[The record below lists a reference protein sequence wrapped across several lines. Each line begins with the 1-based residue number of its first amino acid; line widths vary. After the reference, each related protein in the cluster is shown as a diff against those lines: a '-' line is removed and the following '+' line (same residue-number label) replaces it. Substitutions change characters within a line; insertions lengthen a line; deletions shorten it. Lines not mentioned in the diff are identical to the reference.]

1 MKNKFFQFLILSII
15 VLFVARGK
23 EAIEYAKEAME
34 LCYHMIIPTLFPFF
48 ICSGLLIYSG
58 FCESVSKIFAPVMKP
73 LFNVNSNGSAAFV
86 LGIISGYPLGAVTVC
101 NLYQGLYISKT
112 EAERMLGFCNNSGPL
127 FILGSVGIG
136 MYFSLDIGIML
147 YLVHIISAVLVGVLL
162 RFYKKNDY
170 LAPETKITVREN
182 SPVAGFGEVLENS
195 LRSILNVCG
204 AVIFFSVVSRLCL
217 DFVRL
222 KEQYMTLIYGI
233 CEFASGTAR
242 VSALDIDFLSKMI
255 LSSFIVGFAGI
266 SVHIQVLAVVSKYSL
281 SMKPYI
287 LGKLLQGIVSAVI
300 MYTFLKISG
309 FTKAE
314 LTLNLSSGFMMN
326 SAFVIISVVILML
339 GAFAIKWFKGK
350 KACE

>member
-15 VLFVARGK
+15 VLFVARGDR
-23 EAIEYAKEAME
+23 AIEYAKEAME

-58 FCESVSKIFAPVMKP
+58 FSESISKIFAPVMKP
-73 LFNVNSNGSAAFV
+73 LFNVNPNGSAAFV

-101 NLYQGLYISKT
+101 NLYQGFYISKT

-136 MYFSLDIGIML
+136 MYAGLDVGVML
-147 YLVHIISAVLVGVLL
+147 YTVHIISAVLTGVIL

-170 LAPETKITVREN
+170 LAPQTKITVKEN
-182 SPVAGFGEVLENS
+182 SPGAGFGEVLENS
-195 LRSILNVCG
+195 LRSILNICG
-204 AVIFFSVVSRLCL
+204 AVMFFSVVSRLFL
-217 DFVRL
+217 DFVSI
-222 KEQYMTLIYGI
+222 KEQYMALIYGI

-242 VSALDIDFLSKMI
+242 VSVLDIDFLSKMV

-287 LGKLLQGIVSAVI
+287 LGKLLHGVMSAFL
-300 MYTFLKISG
+300 MYGFLKIRNFTKLG
-309 FTKAE
+309 FT
-314 LTLNLSSGFMMN
+314 LDLNSGFMMN
-326 SAFVIISVVILML
+326 SMLVMGSVIIILVFSWL
-339 GAFAIKWFKGK
+339 FSRK
-350 KACE
+350 KEL

>member
-15 VLFVARGK
+15 VLFVARGA

-58 FCESVSKIFAPVMKP
+58 FAESVSKIFAPVMKP
-73 LFNVNSNGSAAFV
+73 LFNVNPNGSVAFI

-112 EAERMLGFCNNSGPL
+112 EAERMLAFCNNSGPL

-136 MYFSLDIGIML
+136 MYFNIGIGIML
-147 YLVHIISAVLVGVLL
+147 YLVHIISAILVGIIL

-170 LAPETKITVREN
+170 LAPQTKITVREN
-182 SPVAGFGEVLENS
+182 SPVAGFGDVLENS
-195 LRSILNVCG
+195 LKSILSVCG

-217 DFVRL
+217 DFVYLR
-222 KEQYMTLIYGI
+222 EQYMSLIYGI
-233 CEFASGTAR
+233 CEFASGAFR
-242 VSALDIDFLSKMI
+242 VSALDTDFVSKMV

-266 SVHIQVLAVVSKYSL
+266 SVHIQVLAVVSRHSL

-287 LGKLLQGIVSAVI
+287 LGKLLHGVISAGL
-300 MYTFLKISG
+300 MYMVLKISSLKNMN
-309 FTKAE
+309 F
-314 LTLNLSSGFMMN
+314 TLNLSSGFMLN
-326 SAFVIISVVILML
+326 SMLVSVCVIIILVL
-339 GAFAIKWFKGK
+339 SLSFRRK
-350 KACE
+350 KEL